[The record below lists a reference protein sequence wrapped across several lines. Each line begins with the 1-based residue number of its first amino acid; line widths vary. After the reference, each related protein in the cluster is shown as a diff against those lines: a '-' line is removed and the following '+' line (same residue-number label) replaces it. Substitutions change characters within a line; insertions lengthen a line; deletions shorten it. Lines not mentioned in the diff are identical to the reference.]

1 MKYPLGR
8 ITWIQQVYLV
18 KMKFDFHIAKI
29 IESNTINKN
38 KMIIDLVVSYIN

>member
-18 KMKFDFHIAKI
+18 KMRFDFYIAKI
-29 IESNTINKN
+29 MTYTINKN